1 MNKKLLSGLLIA
13 IALLTTA
20 CGGGKDAKKDAV
32 LKVGVTAGPHAEI
45 MEVAKKVAEKDG
57 LKVQIVEFNDFI
69 QPNVALNEGDLQVNS
84 MQHKP
89 YLENIIRDKK
99 YDLYAIGNTIVL
111 PMALYSDKYKNLA
124 DLPDGATVA
133 IPNDPTNGGRALLLL
148 QQAGVIKL
156 KDGVGVK
163 AASIDIVA
171 NPKNIKLKE
180 LDAAI
185 ISRSLKDVDLAA
197 VNTNYALPAGLVP
210 AKDAIAIEDANSP
223 YVNVLVATGKTKDD
237 PRVKALV
244 KAYQS
249 KEVKDFIDTKYQKAV
264 IAGW

>member
-1 MNKKLLSGLLIA
+1 MNKKLLTGLLITV
-13 IALLTTA
+13 ALLTTA
-20 CGGGKDAKKDAV
+20 CGGKDAKKDAV

-57 LKVQIVEFNDFI
+57 LKIQIVEFNDYI
-69 QPNVALNEGDLQVNS
+69 QPNVALHQGDLQVNS

-99 YDLYAIGNTIVL
+99 YDLYSIGNTIVL
-111 PMALYSDKYKNLA
+111 PMALYSDKYKQLDNL
-124 DLPDGATVA
+124 PNGATVA

-148 QQAGVIKL
+148 QQAGIIKL
-156 KDGVGVK
+156 KYGVGVK
-163 AASIDIVA
+163 ATPVDIVS
-171 NPKNIKLKE
+171 NPKNVKLKE

-197 VNTNYALPAGLVP
+197 VNTNYALPAGLIP
-210 AKDAIAIEDANSP
+210 SKDAIAIEDANSP

-249 KEVKDFIDTKYQKAV
+249 KEVKEFIDTKYQKAV

>member
-1 MNKKLLSGLLIA
+1 MNKKILAGLLITV
-13 IALLTTA
+13 ALLTAA

-57 LKVQIVEFNDFI
+57 LKIQIVEFNDFI

-89 YLENIIRDKK
+89 YLDNIIKEKK
-99 YDLYAIGNTIVL
+99 YDLHSIGNTIVL
-111 PMALYSDKYKNLA
+111 PMALYSDKYKQLSNL
-124 DLPDGATVA
+124 PNGATVA

-163 AASIDIVA
+163 ATPIDIVA

-197 VNTNYALPAGLVP
+197 VNTNYAIPAGLVP

-223 YVNVLVATGKTKDD
+223 YVNIFVATGKTKDD